1 MGTNK
6 RKILAF
12 IPARS
17 GSKGLPGKN
26 IIKVAGLPLIAYSIN
41 SGRSAKLVDKI
52 LVSTDSPQIGRV
64 AKRYGAIVPFLR
76 PAKLA
81 TDTVQTIDAVM
92 HALRW
97 LEDSG
102 EQYDAVALL
111 EPTSPLRK
119 AGDIDRAIKI
129 LLDNWEKTDAVVSLG
144 EIALESPYIAK
155 KVQNGYVRPLIK
167 VPGLTTRRQDLPKA
181 YFPYG
186 VIYLCKTTTL
196 EKEKTFYPKRIMP
209 YYIER
214 WQNYEVDD
222 IWNLVTIEAVIKCLK
237 TTKVNNKKYNEVYS

>member
-81 TDTVQTIDAVM
+81 TDTAPTIDAVM

-222 IWNLVTIEAVIKCLK
+222 IWNLVTIEAVFKCFK
-237 TTKVNNKKYNEVYS
+237 TAKVNNKK

>member
-1 MGTNK
+1 MGGGEK
-6 RKILAF
+6 CE
-12 IPARS
+12 
-17 GSKGLPGKN
+17 
-26 IIKVAGLPLIAYSIN
+26 
-41 SGRSAKLVDKI
+41 
-52 LVSTDSPQIGRV
+52 
-64 AKRYGAIVPFLR
+64 GAIVPFLR

-81 TDTVQTIDAVM
+81 TDTAPTIDAVM

-237 TTKVNNKKYNEVYS
+237 TAKVNNKK